1 MESLKNSEIPI
12 VVTNPLFI
20 PLYFWGFKGA
30 QAPLRIKHLVKNQ
43 RFLMKKVL
51 IVDDAQTVRK
61 FEKAMIEE
69 MGYKAE
75 EAINGLD
82 ALEKLYS
89 EKFDL
94 ALVDINMP
102 KMDGYEFT
110 RQVRKEKDFS
120 ELPIVIISTESKEI
134 DKLKAYEAGANYFI
148 VKPIRPETLK
158 SLLKIFL

>member
-1 MESLKNSEIPI
+1 
-12 VVTNPLFI
+12 
-20 PLYFWGFKGA
+20 
-30 QAPLRIKHLVKNQ
+30 
-43 RFLMKKVL
+43 MKKVL

-61 FEKAMIEE
+61 FERMMIEE
-69 MGYKAE
+69 MGYVAE

-82 ALEKLYS
+82 GLEKLYN

-110 RQVRKEKDFS
+110 RQVRQDKEFGD
-120 ELPIVIISTESKEI
+120 LPIVIISTESKET
-134 DKLKAYEAGANYFI
+134 DKKKAYEAGANYFI
-148 VKPIRPETLK
+148 VKPIKPETLK